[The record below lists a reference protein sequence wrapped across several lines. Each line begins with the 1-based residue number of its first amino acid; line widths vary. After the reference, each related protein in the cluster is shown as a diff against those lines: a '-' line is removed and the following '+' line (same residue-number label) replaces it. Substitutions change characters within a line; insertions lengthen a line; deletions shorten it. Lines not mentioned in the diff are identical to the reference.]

1 MKDKKITL
9 RELITTLII
18 PGETEIMPGINDH
31 FVYAKNTCKHKI
43 KLMFDLDDE
52 SENIVCSI
60 QNIVLVPWYDCEV
73 QSICPGDDYIVVF
86 LKEDEYLI
94 NNFKH
99 CLEDYDEN
107 KTSQPV

>member
-9 RELITTLII
+9 RELITTLIM
-18 PGETEIMPGINDH
+18 PNDKEIMPGIKDNY
-31 FVYAKNTCKHKI
+31 VCAGVECTYKI
-43 KLMFDLDDE
+43 KIMFDIDDD
-52 SENIVCSI
+52 SENVVCRI
-60 QNIVLVPWYDCEV
+60 QNIILVPWYDCEV
-73 QSICPGDDYIVVF
+73 QSIKPGDDYIIVF

-107 KTSQPV
+107 KTS